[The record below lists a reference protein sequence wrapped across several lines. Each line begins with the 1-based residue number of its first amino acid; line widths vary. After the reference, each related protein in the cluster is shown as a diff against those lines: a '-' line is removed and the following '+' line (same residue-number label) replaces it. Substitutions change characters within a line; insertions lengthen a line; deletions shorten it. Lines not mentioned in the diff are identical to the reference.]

1 MEKLKTFYER
11 RSEDYF
17 GMTNGEEQDL
27 KKEVLDDIED
37 KINEIIDWI
46 NKNERENK

>member
-1 MEKLKTFYER
+1 MEKLKTFDER
-11 RSEDYF
+11 RTEDYI

-27 KKEVLDDIED
+27 RSDVLDDIQN

-46 NKNERENK
+46 NKRK